1 MYEAPWICD
10 NADDSLTPVEGSTGV
25 AVLGPSFS
33 ATLPPGCRSAPRK
46 RVDGSSSPPMPNRIL
61 REGILSSERINTLS
75 VHAELFYRRLLS
87 VVDDYGRFFAH
98 PALLRSACYPLRV
111 DPA

>member
-1 MYEAPWICD
+1 
-10 NADDSLTPVEGSTGV
+10 
-25 AVLGPSFS
+25 
-33 ATLPPGCRSAPRK
+33 
-46 RVDGSSSPPMPNRIL
+46 MPNRIL

-111 DPA
+111 DRVNERLVGAWLSETVTAGLVETYRVKGTP